1 MLALGIAL
9 LVAGTVMVAVEAH
22 APNGATGTLGGFALL
37 GGGIVAL
44 LSLGAGAAIAVP
56 VGVIL
61 GLCAGGWTL
70 SVGRQI
76 GQTRRLA
83 LRSGIERLSGRVGEV
98 RQWQDDGGQV
108 FVDGALWRA
117 QLDEIA
123 GDADHEHVPF
133 ERGDRVV
140 IEYARGLT
148 LCVRRAEQW
157 ELIR

>member
-9 LVAGTVMVAVEAH
+9 LVAGTALVAVEIH
-22 APNGATGTLGGFALL
+22 APNGAAGMLGGVALL

-44 LSLGAGAAIAVP
+44 LSLGAGAAIAIP
-56 VGVIL
+56 VGVIV

-76 GQTRRLA
+76 DQSRRLA

-98 RQWQDDGGQV
+98 RQWEDDGGQI
-108 FVDGALWRA
+108 FIDGALWRA
-117 QLDEIA
+117 RIDDIA
-123 GDADHEHVPF
+123 DDADHERVPF
-133 ERGDRVV
+133 ERGDHVV
-140 IEYARGLT
+140 VEYSLGLT
-148 LCVRRAEQW
+148 LCVRRAERW